1 MYDRRV
7 SSEVYHVLRPMPTVE
22 FTLILDYQG
31 HNTEGPLQGSWRRL
45 WTQAVWKSF
54 FPSRINI
61 LRTQSYISLARS
73 LVNITTSW
81 NRQLAYHLYL
91 NFMSHQHYISFGKP
105 HKSPS
110 STDKNGR
117 DDLEIITDKEK
128 LAAFVSGS
136 ASDNSALL
144 LMSSGNWGGLNMKEL
159 AIDICG

>member
-54 FPSRINI
+54 FPSRINV

-81 NRQLAYHLYL
+81 NRQLASYLYL

-117 DDLEIITDKEK
+117 DDLEIPAVWYIFNITGSPRPGEIHP
-128 LAAFVSGS
+128 VS
-136 ASDNSALL
+136 ADNRMQLRRVKIRTD
-144 LMSSGNWGGLNMKEL
+144 SG
-159 AIDICG
+159 A

>member
-31 HNTEGPLQGSWRRL
+31 HNTEGPLQGSRRRL

-54 FPSRINI
+54 FPSRINV

-81 NRQLAYHLYL
+81 NRQLAYYLYL

-117 DDLEIITDKEK
+117 DDLEIPAVWYIFNITGSPTPGEIQP
-128 LAAFVSGS
+128 VS
-136 ASDNSALL
+136 ADNRMQLRR
-144 LMSSGNWGGLNMKEL
+144 MKIRTDSG
-159 AIDICG
+159 A